1 MRAALEHAQIYP
13 HPSVSSDCVA
23 YRAVAVRCTVRCTVI
38 QYGTVRTFFTVFL
51 KIGTVYT
58 VRIRYGVRYGAE
70 LALPV
75 QKWPQNGLFA
85 PKPPIFAPRCAP
97 PMC

>member
-1 MRAALEHAQIYP
+1 MRDQ
-13 HPSVSSDCVA
+13 A
-23 YRAVAVRCTVRCTVI
+23 YRVVRYGTITVCTVRTELVKLWRTIVI
-38 QYGTVRTFFTVFL
+38 VTLYRNYG
-51 KIGTVYT
+51 K
-58 VRIRYGVRYGAE
+58 IRYGVRYGAK